1 MLNQNQNTNIFT
13 QVGQNPNLLTQ
24 SLLLIPFQ
32 LLKTYPQLTTLSGT
46 WQLFMHL
53 QARPGLNLN
62 YPLNLPLFNLNL
74 YNNFPLHN
82 HLFSLQLYL
91 FHHL

>member
-1 MLNQNQNTNIFT
+1 
-13 QVGQNPNLLTQ
+13 
-24 SLLLIPFQ
+24 
-32 LLKTYPQLTTLSGT
+32 
-46 WQLFMHL
+46 MHL

-74 YNNFPLHN
+74 YDNPLHN
-82 HLFSLQLYL
+82 HLSSLQLYL